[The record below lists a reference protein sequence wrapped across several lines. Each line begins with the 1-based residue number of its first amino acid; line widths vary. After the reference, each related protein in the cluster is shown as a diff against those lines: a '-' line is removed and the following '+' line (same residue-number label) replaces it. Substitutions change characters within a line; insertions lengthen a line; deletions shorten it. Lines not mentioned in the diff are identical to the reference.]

1 MLIYLQLMES
11 DEDKQR
17 FTALYEAHHARVEQI
32 ALHILQDPHDAED
45 AVQNTFF
52 QIIRHFEKIY
62 EIPCDKLHFWIVSIV
77 KNESLTILRKKK
89 RTLSTEDWDDFPAPP
104 GDSFGYRE
112 LVRLF
117 SALPETYRTTLE
129 LYFLAGY
136 SCREI
141 AQSFGISESTVTT
154 RVSRGRKLLRDM
166 IEKEGFYA

>member
-1 MLIYLQLMES
+1 M
-11 DEDKQR
+11 
-17 FTALYEAHHARVEQI
+17 
-32 ALHILQDPHDAED
+32 
-45 AVQNTFF
+45 
-52 QIIRHFEKIY
+52 
-62 EIPCDKLHFWIVSIV
+62 HFWIVSIV

-117 SALPETYRTTLE
+117 SALPETYRATLE

>member
-1 MLIYLQLMES
+1 MLKDIDALCRKHNIPYFLNGG
-11 DEDKQR
+11 
-17 FTALYEAHHARVEQI
+17 TALGAVRHKGFI
-32 ALHILQDPHDAED
+32 PWDDDADISMMRED
-45 AVQNTFF
+45 
-52 QIIRHFEKIY
+52 FEKIY

-117 SALPETYRTTLE
+117 SALPETYRATLE